1 MKTVKHS
8 HRMTTLFFSLSLL
21 FLVLSNN
28 FYAFLSPGAA
38 SFMLLV
44 VMATFITSFFMV
56 ILKIIVR

>member
-1 MKTVKHS
+1 
-8 HRMTTLFFSLSLL
+8 MTTLVFSLSLL

-38 SFMLLV
+38 SFVLQV
-44 VMATFITSFFMV
+44 FIATFITSFFMV